1 MVTDEI
7 EPTEQPGG
15 TPVLPVDQYTK
26 VDDDK
31 FWLVS
36 GKSCKIMI

>member
-26 VDDDK
+26 VDDK